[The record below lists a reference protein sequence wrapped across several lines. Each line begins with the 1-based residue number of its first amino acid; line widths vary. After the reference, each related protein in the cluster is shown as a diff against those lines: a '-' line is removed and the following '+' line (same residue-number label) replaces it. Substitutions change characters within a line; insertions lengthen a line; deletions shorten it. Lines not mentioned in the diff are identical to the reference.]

1 MHAGTRV
8 PNGSDGANH
17 QLEWPRGKENLR
29 EANQSDSRKT
39 GADPNPQ
46 MARIL
51 KREALL
57 SVKIL
62 KRPKKKEIYES
73 MRKTQS

>member
-1 MHAGTRV
+1 MQDPV
-8 PNGSDGANH
+8 CQMVQMEANH
-17 QLEWPRGKENLR
+17 QLECPRGKENLR
-29 EANQSDSRKT
+29 EANQNDSWET

-46 MARIL
+46 TASIL

-73 MRKTQS
+73 MRKTQ

>member
-1 MHAGTRV
+1 MREPACQMV
-8 PNGSDGANH
+8 QMEAKH

-29 EANQSDSRKT
+29 EANQSDSWET

-46 MARIL
+46 TARIL
-51 KREALL
+51 KREVLL

-73 MRKTQS
+73 MKKTQ